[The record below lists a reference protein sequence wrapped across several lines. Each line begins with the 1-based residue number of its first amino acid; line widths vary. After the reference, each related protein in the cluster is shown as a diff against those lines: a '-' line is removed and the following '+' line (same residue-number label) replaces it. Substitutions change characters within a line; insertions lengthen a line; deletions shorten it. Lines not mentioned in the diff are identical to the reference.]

1 MADAGPVVYAE
12 QKVKKDDKISKQLLD
27 LASQLRSAAVNP
39 SAPKSQ
45 DFIRSLTAMDA
56 RFANAMRTG
65 VMSPDDVL
73 RNMSLIQ
80 GATPNSNF
88 PLLEIQQTATLHV
101 LERKI
106 REAAA
111 IWANPMKPVS
121 LAIEPPMVGEPA
133 TFSCYVGDTVTLA
146 ISFSTNSILSFTV
159 TGPNGTTL
167 HESEVSVD
175 LKKGADGRP
184 TGQCILSFTP
194 KEAGYYRVAGIT
206 VLANQDGTPRT
217 IPAGQPTNM
226 SETLPS
232 VYYIYAGERPT
243 IVITRPPFVLSSPLS
258 TTAPGKIVA
267 PLQIPSQFLLASSDF
282 VDNLGFMMGDDPLQ
296 GNPVA
301 VAFVRVLEDY
311 RATRDLNV
319 LRTEFLQWADAHP
332 THLSNLAAYLMPG
345 RSIEDFKN
353 AMQNGSLIG
362 AFGMINSEN
371 IQQAIRKI
379 TIQETLVNYMDIL
392 RFFHYTV
399 SASADVSYDLLNFGR
414 ESAKLYVYYRW
425 QDSKMTV
432 SDREITNREIGAR
445 IMVVDVPSD
454 VMLAV
459 GASYTRL
466 SGSASTTTYA
476 ADLAK
481 HFVLGSLDATISAF
495 AKRDLTRLKGIT
507 EQFKS
512 DMGGAGVEASYR
524 ISPVFS
530 VFTRSDFFF
539 PDFDRKKAAARILMG
554 PKLDFGKGIT
564 TQIAV
569 GTSAHSLDELSE
581 NLKNGNNMQWL
592 VSAHIDL
599 SKLTGKKIAKP
610 TNGAGR

>member
-1 MADAGPVVYAE
+1 MADTGPVVYAG
-12 QKVKKDDKISKQLLD
+12 QQLKKDDKISKQLLE
-27 LASQLRSAAVNP
+27 LASQLKSAAANP

-45 DFIRSLTAMDA
+45 EFIRSLTAMDA
-56 RFANAMRTG
+56 RFANAIRTG

-88 PLLEIQQTATLHV
+88 PLLEIQQTATLQV

-111 IWANPMKPVS
+111 IWANPVKPAS
-121 LAIEPPMVGEPA
+121 LAVEPPMAGEPA

-146 ISFSTNSILSFTV
+146 IPFSTNSVPSFTV
-159 TGPNGTTL
+159 MGPKGPL
-167 HESEVSVD
+167 GEGEVGVD
-175 LKKGADGRP
+175 LEKDANGRP

-194 KEAGYYRVAGIT
+194 KEAGYYRVAGIAF
-206 VLANQDGTPRT
+206 LASQDGTPRT
-217 IPAGQPTNM
+217 IPTEPPSTIC
-226 SETLPS
+226 ETLPS

-258 TTAPGKIVA
+258 TAAPGKIIA

-282 VDNLGFMMGDDPLQ
+282 VDNLGVMMGDDPLQ

-301 VAFVRVLEDY
+301 VAFVRVLEHY
-311 RATRDLNV
+311 SATRDLNV
-319 LRTEFLQWADAHP
+319 LQTEFLQWADAHP
-332 THLSNLAAYLMPG
+332 THLSSLAAYLMPN

-353 AMQNGSLIG
+353 AMQDGSLIG
-362 AFGMINSEN
+362 AFEMINSEN
-371 IQQAIRKI
+371 IRQAIREI
-379 TIQETLVNYMDIL
+379 TIQETLLNYMDNL
-392 RFFHYTV
+392 RFFRYTV

-414 ESAKLYVYYRW
+414 ESAKLYIYYRQ

-445 IMVVDVPSD
+445 IMVVDIPSNA
-454 VMLAV
+454 MLAV

-481 HFVLGSLDATISAF
+481 HFVLGSLDAAISAF
-495 AKRDLTRLKGIT
+495 AKRDLTRLKDIT
-507 EQFKS
+507 GQFKS

-524 ISPVFS
+524 ISPAFS
-530 VFTRSDFFF
+530 VFTSSDFFF

-564 TQIAV
+564 MQMAV

-581 NLKNGNNMQWL
+581 NLKTGNNMQL
-592 VSAHIDL
+592 LLSAHIDL
-599 SKLTGKKIAKP
+599 SGRTGKKIAKP

>member
-45 DFIRSLTAMDA
+45 DFIRSLKALDS

-88 PLLEIQQTATLHV
+88 PSLEIQQTATLQV

-146 ISFSTNSILSFTV
+146 ISFSTNSVPSFTV
-159 TGPNGTTL
+159 MGPKGPL
-167 HESEVSVD
+167 GEGEVGVD

-194 KEAGYYRVAGIT
+194 KEAGYYRVGGIT
-206 VLANQDGTPRT
+206 VLANQDATPRT
-217 IPAGQPTNM
+217 IPTEPPSTIC
-226 SETLPS
+226 ETLPS

-258 TTAPGKIVA
+258 TTAPGKIIA

-282 VDNLGFMMGDDPLQ
+282 VDNLGVMMGDDPLQ
-296 GNPVA
+296 GNPAA

-332 THLSNLAAYLMPG
+332 THLSNLVPYLMPD
-345 RSIEDFKN
+345 SIEDFKN
-353 AMQNGSLIG
+353 AMQNGDLIS
-362 AFGMINSEN
+362 AFGMINSPN
-371 IQQAIRKI
+371 IQQAIREI
-379 TIQETLVNYMDIL
+379 TIQETLVNHIDIL

-399 SASADVSYDLLNFGR
+399 SATVNVSYDDLLNFGR
-414 ESAKLYVYYRW
+414 GSAKLYVYYRR

-454 VMLAV
+454 AMLAV
-459 GASYTRL
+459 GASYTKL

-495 AKRDLTRLKGIT
+495 AKKDLTRLEGIT
-507 EQFKS
+507 RQFKS

-524 ISPVFS
+524 ISPAFS
-530 VFTRSDFFF
+530 VFTGSDFFF
-539 PDFDRKKAAARILMG
+539 PAFDRKKAAARILMG

-581 NLKNGNNMQWL
+581 NLKTGGNMQWL
-592 VSAHIDL
+592 VSVHIDL
-599 SKLTGKKIAKP
+599 SELTGKKTAKP